1 MMSEILCSL
10 IFFAM
15 KMEKPDSSR
24 MKGDLSVW
32 KRLYLVGSGE
42 HLERALAKPRTGLRH
57 IRWAILRRAGK
68 STSFQKTVDNMS
80 AIALLVIPFT
90 TQPMISFSLALKA
103 SCSEDSSSGSLTA
116 SLILLQIVSMS
127 SLIEIVVS

>member
-1 MMSEILCSL
+1 MDIIKDIINISEALQ
-10 IFFAM
+10 
-15 KMEKPDSSR
+15 EK
-24 MKGDLSVW
+24 K
-32 KRLYLVGSGE
+32 
-42 HLERALAKPRTGLRH
+42 LAKIAEEIASRKGECICNFLEM
-57 IRWAILRRAGK
+57 LRRCVI
-68 STSFQKTVDNMS
+68 TVYIEIDNVS